1 MYQHDPDLDDLLR
14 RPMQMATN
22 EEFDDYEDEDDE
34 DDLFG
39 ADLLAAAQQEREEEE
54 REAADFAASLLGA
67 EAEPEVPVEEAAPE
81 APPEPPKLFT
91 RPGIRRN
98 LIGYSALT
106 LFGLIPLVLLFVFW
120 AAGGLSPLMAL
131 FAILLIAG
139 LGFSVYNLIYSFQH
153 GYEFT
158 VSFNVRSFFK
168 LWPECTVISVVL
180 IGMSLFNLSQIDA
193 GRGFSLSGKSI
204 AVAPESAPANGKMG
218 LSGESIENEEVIY
231 SSFKLAQTPRSRA
244 RQSGYNRNLYGR
256 HQAVAKAAVQQP
268 AMQVAA
274 VAAPAGKAA
283 PANAKI
289 AAAKPAAAV
298 HEAGAAKPAAPAHQ
312 TAVAPAAVPAAN
324 AMPAA
329 NGMPAD
335 SNTEMGAAAPAPESA
350 SANAQEARNASGAS
364 VGIVGA
370 RTNLGD
376 KANQMFAKP
385 IGGAGVGLIGA
396 AMDKLNPLATQPK
409 TKSPDVLGSD
419 NPMINAYFLGGSLCA
434 AFGYALLLGLAG
446 AIFGGLRKFETPFSQ
461 KTVEIINIETGEVT
475 SDVRPIA
482 PIMQPLNIAARIL
495 IGMFYGSTLGFAL
508 GVCIIVPLYLF
519 FHNALLNPAA
529 PSAVILQAL
538 GLAKMPDLAFS
549 NAVTVGGLMIPLVML
564 IVAKMSPQGM
574 SISEELMRQ
583 HYEIKPT
590 GKYLAPDQV
599 AAVAL
604 GGNPAAISFEIPPDQ
619 LETEL
624 ATTRLMNEL
633 SHDDDNLTSEI
644 IEEFGREF
652 ETVFGID
659 TRELITQPRGGKQ
672 TVVDRKRL
680 ASALD
685 ESFGELGNVPVEISA
700 ELGSANLPI
709 TEWLNLREGTLVLLD
724 KPANEEIDILFNG
737 VRKGKGKLVVSDN
750 ALSVKVST
758 TNFQGGEGN
767 GNGRLV

>member
-98 LIGYSALT
+98 LIGYAALT

-139 LGFSVYNLIYSFQH
+139 LGFSAYNLIYSFQH

-218 LSGESIENEEVIY
+218 LSGESIENEEVIF
-231 SSFKLAQTPRSRA
+231 SSFKLAQAAHGRA
-244 RQSGYNRNLYGR
+244 RHSSYNRNLYGR

-268 AMQVAA
+268 ATQLAA
-274 VAAPAGKAA
+274 VAPAGKAA

-289 AAAKPAAAV
+289 AAAKPAAAA
-298 HEAGAAKPAAPAHQ
+298 HQAAAAKPAA
-312 TAVAPAAVPAAN
+312 AVAPAHESAPAAE
-324 AMPAA
+324 AMPVDNA
-329 NGMPAD
+329 MPAD
-335 SNTEMGAAAPAPESA
+335 SNTGMGAAAPAAESTL
-350 SANAQEARNASGAS
+350 ANTQEARNASGAS

-370 RTNLGD
+370 RTNLGE

-396 AMDKLNPLATQPK
+396 AMDKLNPLATQPR

-508 GVCIIVPLYLF
+508 GVCIIVPLYLL

-538 GLAKMPDLAFS
+538 GMAKMPDLAFS
-549 NAVTVGGLMIPLVML
+549 NAITVGGLMIPLVML

-590 GKYLAPDQV
+590 GKYLAPDQM

-652 ETVFGID
+652 ENVFGID
-659 TRELITQPRGGKQ
+659 TRELITQPRGAKQ

-767 GNGRLV
+767 GKLV